1 MQFQTLGFGAAIFM
15 TLIRIRI
22 RRMKEKADD
31 IMPMKSRLRFALV
44 LSTAL
49 LLTAA
54 GLLLSAPDA
63 CARKGG
69 KFDKATAEPAE
80 ENYKTGI
87 KQIREHN
94 YEAALDSM
102 QQAIYF
108 SRNHYNPEA
117 QKYMALCYKAM
128 RNYPKAIQT
137 LLEHL
142 KQTTEPA
149 PDARTDLA
157 ECYIE
162 TGEFDKARR
171 AIDEAFRDS
180 SFASGT
186 HRQRF
191 AQGEMYEKMGDNGQA
206 IGFYDSAISQ
216 KPSYTEA
223 WMAKARVMIK
233 LKNYNQALK
242 EYRAMLE
249 KGPFLK
255 NVKFDELYY
264 NMGTCLIQ
272 RGDHQGALDH
282 WRLALEA
289 NPELFDA
296 HLALA
301 GMLDEERHISSAI
314 KEYQAALRTL
324 PEGSASKD
332 KIEKRLLWLEQQ
344 LTPKD
349 TPIDIKPSPSMRREF
364 EESERKHDMNQV
376 PVPKDS
382 GF

>member
-1 MQFQTLGFGAAIFM
+1 
-15 TLIRIRI
+15 
-22 RRMKEKADD
+22 
-31 IMPMKSRLRFALV
+31 MPMKSRFVSTAV
-44 LSTAL
+44 LSTSL
-49 LLTAA
+49 LFAAA
-54 GLLLSAPDA
+54 GFLVSMPDA
-63 CARKGG
+63 SARKGA

-80 ENYKTGI
+80 ENFKAGI

-94 YEAALDSM
+94 YEAGLDSM

-128 RNYPKAIQT
+128 RNYPKAIQAF
-137 LLEHL
+137 LDHL
-142 KQTTEPA
+142 QQTTEKA

-162 TGEFDKARR
+162 TGEIEKARR

-180 SFASGT
+180 SYADGT
-186 HRQRF
+186 HRQRY
-191 AQGEMYEKMGDNGQA
+191 AQGEMHERLGDNGQA
-206 IGFYDSAISQ
+206 LGFYDSALSQ

-223 WMAKARVMIK
+223 WMAKARVMVK

-289 NPELFDA
+289 NPEMFDA

-301 GMLDEERHISSAI
+301 RMLDDERHISSAI
-314 KEYQAALRTL
+314 KEYQAALRTM

-349 TPIDIKPSPSMRREF
+349 TPAEIKPSPSMRREF
-364 EESERKHDMNQV
+364 EESERRHDVNQV